1 MTISE
6 ALAYYRS
13 LEVFG
18 VQPGLERITALL
30 RELGD
35 PQEKLKCVHVAGTN
49 GKGSVCTELSSILTA
64 AGYKVGLYTSPYV
77 IDFRERI
84 QLNGEMISEEALCRV
99 TETVKSACERVIG
112 QGLRPTAFEVVT
124 AAAFLFYSEED
135 TDIVI
140 LETGL
145 GGRFDAT
152 NVIRSPLV
160 SVITSISM
168 DHVQVLGNTLAEI
181 ANEKSGIIKLS
192 RPLVTPE
199 GQPPEAF
206 EVIRTDAKT
215 LRAPFYP
222 VSFENDFEVL
232 SASIFGS
239 DVRYRGKE
247 LHVPFCGLHQ
257 LQNASLVLKTVE
269 LLKDEGFPVTE
280 DALRTGLAAAFIP
293 ARAEVVSKD
302 PLILI
307 DGAHNPGGAE
317 ALDGLLTSFL
327 SGRRLL
333 GITGMMRDKDVD
345 GVLKKLLPH
354 FSQVIA
360 LTPSNPR
367 AISAPELSQKIQTAG
382 IPSFPIETVGEAVQ
396 KALEMLPEYDG
407 LIVFG
412 SLYLASDIRSELIKA
427 INQIQYIGGNT
438 NAYEC

>member
-35 PQEKLKCVHVAGTN
+35 PQEKLSCVHVAGTN

-99 TETVKSACERVIG
+99 TETVKSACERVIEK
-112 QGLRPTAFEVVT
+112 GLCPTAFEVVT
-124 AAAFLFYSEED
+124 AAAFLFYNEED

-181 ANEKSGIIKLS
+181 AHEKSGIIKS
-192 RPLVTPE
+192 FRPVVTPK

-206 EVIRTDAKT
+206 DVIKSDAAE
-215 LRAPFYP
+215 LFAPFHL
-222 VSFENDFEVL
+222 VSFEKEFNVL
-232 SASIFGS
+232 SASISGT
-239 DVRYRGKE
+239 DVLYHGKE

-257 LQNASLVLKTVE
+257 LQNASLVLKAVE
-269 LLKDEGFPVTE
+269 LLADEGFPVTE
-280 DALRTGLAAAFIP
+280 EALKTGLAAAFIP
-293 ARAEVVSKD
+293 ARAEIVSKD

-307 DGAHNPGGAE
+307 DGAHNIGGAG
-317 ALDGLLTSFL
+317 ALDALLTAFL

-333 GITGMMRDKDVD
+333 GLTGMMRDKDVD
-345 GVLKKLLPH
+345 GVLQTLLPH
-354 FSQVIA
+354 FSSVIA
-360 LTPSNPR
+360 VTPTNPR
-367 AISAPELSQKIQTAG
+367 AISAAELSQKIRTAG
-382 IPSFPIETVGEAVQ
+382 VPSFPKNTAKEAV
-396 KALEMLPEYDG
+396 KTALELLPEYDG

-412 SLYLASDIRSELIKA
+412 SLYLASDVRSALLNA
-427 INQIQYIGGNT
+427 TNQI
-438 NAYEC
+438 